1 MLFWRTNLGM
11 DIVIEKNQIIE
22 EIDALN
28 DKHLIRAIKEL
39 LKYARQSNTK
49 HAQQPF
55 TKKELLNRAKMEE
68 KDIKNGKVTTLA
80 ALRKEVKTDD
90 ETILRQV
97 KKLLAEEQAES
108 WNDLD
113 TSLKASL
120 KRAIVQSDNNEV
132 TPHNKVMAKLKR
144 KYTRA

>member
-1 MLFWRTNLGM
+1 M

-49 HAQQPF
+49 YAQQPF
-55 TKKELLNRAKMEE
+55 TKKELLNRARMAE

-80 ALRKEVKTDD
+80 ALRNEVKT
-90 ETILRQV
+90 
-97 KKLLAEEQAES
+97 
-108 WNDLD
+108 W
-113 TSLKASL
+113 
-120 KRAIVQSDNNEV
+120 
-132 TPHNKVMAKLKR
+132 
-144 KYTRA
+144 